1 MKKSSIEHKKERINI
16 EEKRGRNRR
25 LIFQLLYPSTIAFY
39 VFNIAEFCYDKIIS
53 CNMSNIEFI
62 LICVMWLTFAIHL
75 ISAYLR
81 IRNTVE
87 DNKYPIWSF
96 ISDCVEILLMVLLS
110 FILRNM
116 AVESLENI
124 PNYTYMYVVIIIILL
139 NQTFW
144 FLSLKKH
151 DKNAYYRIGI
161 SIFVIIGLLMW
172 EYFLLSIW
180 NHISFVLTC
189 TIIAILSVTDDKYTE
204 KTTYK
209 K

>member
-1 MKKSSIEHKKERINI
+1 MKKSSMKHKKENVKV
-16 EEKRGRNRR
+16 EEKKGKNRR

-39 VFNIAEFCYDKIIS
+39 VFNIAEFCYDKIIP

-87 DNKYPIWSF
+87 DNIYPIWSC
-96 ISDCVEILLMVLLS
+96 ISDCFEVLLMVVLS
-110 FILRNM
+110 LILRNLAM
-116 AVESLENI
+116 KSLENI
-124 PNYTYMYVVIIIILL
+124 PNYTYMYVIIIIILL
-139 NQTFW
+139 NQAFW

-161 SIFVIIGLLMW
+161 SIFVFIGLLIW
-172 EYFLLSIW
+172 ECFSLSTW
-180 NHISFVLTC
+180 NHIFFILTC
-189 TIIAILSVTDDKYTE
+189 TIMAILSIIDDKYTE
-204 KTTYK
+204 KNI
-209 K
+209 